1 MLVELTMHTTPAHP
15 SGKSPIDGIRI
26 LALLPDQWSKDLTQA
41 NGEITIRVET
51 GDDTT
56 TTAQIQRTVTEALTD
71 PAISHWRLH
80 TCHPVPAATDPGPG
94 SAPG

>member
-56 TTAQIQRTVTEALTD
+56 PDEIQETVTEALTD
-71 PAISHWRLH
+71 PAISHWHLH
-80 TCHPVPAATDPGPG
+80 TCHPLPTPDPSSPG
-94 SAPG
+94 EDAP